1 MHWEDLD
8 WAVET
13 IFKAVVVFV
22 RLREGVVAVF
32 EAKKTR
38 NRAHAV
44 ANGAYIRL
52 QSMRGCPFNCA
63 RAGGR

>member
-22 RLREGVVAVF
+22 RLREGGD
-32 EAKKTR
+32 EAIPPKTR
-38 NRAHAV
+38 N
-44 ANGAYIRL
+44 GA
-52 QSMRGCPFNCA
+52 
-63 RAGGR
+63 AGA